1 MQVETHNIAGPG
13 NTANPMPPKYPLPE
27 PVASNSLTNAL
38 KSLVLYVGFGY
49 LLLRRWDLLLVIF
62 GILLLHEA
70 GHFIAMKY
78 YRYADVQVLFLPFI
92 GALVKG
98 SKNEVSQHQ
107 SIFILL
113 AGPVPGLLLGVAV
126 CFIDMGYSGI
136 NIGDIP
142 LQLIAQLL
150 IWANLLNLLPVYPLD
165 GGQLLNRVYLEDEGI
180 LSDIYFYLSMTV
192 IAAAVLFLKLYLLLL
207 VPALLI
213 YRYVKSRSL
222 SKLDKELEHAG
233 IDVYTSYDELSDEDY
248 WSIRRIVL
256 QQTPA
261 FKNIDPGPPYQYHP
275 NEGKIASEV
284 DAALSPRVLLL
295 DVSGT
300 AKIMLAL
307 FWCLMIALPWIL
319 KIDFSLFQ
327 YLAR

>member
-1 MQVETHNIAGPG
+1 MQPETHNVDGPG
-13 NTANPMPPKYPLPE
+13 DTASPMPPRFPLSE
-27 PVASNSLTNAL
+27 PVASNSLVNAL

-98 SKNEVSQHQ
+98 SKNEISQRQ

-113 AGPVPGLLLGVAV
+113 AGPVPGLLLGIAMY
-126 CFIDMGYSGI
+126 FLDIGHNGI
-136 NIGDIP
+136 TIGDIP

-165 GGQLLNRVYLEDEGI
+165 GGQLFNRVYLEEEG
-180 LSDIYFYLSMTV
+180 LLNDIYFYLSMTV
-192 IAAAVLFLKLYLLLL
+192 IAVTIVLLKFYILLV

-213 YRYVKSRSL
+213 YRYIKSRNL
-222 SKLDKELEHAG
+222 NKLDKELEHAG
-233 IDVYTSYDELSDEDY
+233 INVYTSYDELSDEDY
-248 WSIRRIVL
+248 WRIRAVII

-261 FKNIDPGPPYQYHP
+261 FQNIHPGPPYQYHA
-275 NEGKIASEV
+275 NENKIAGEV
-284 DAALSPRVLLL
+284 DAVLSPRLLLL
-295 DVSGT
+295 DASVQT
-300 AKIMLAL
+300 KIVLAIL
-307 FWCLMIALPWIL
+307 WTLAITLPWIL
-319 KIDFSLFQ
+319 KIDFTLLQ
-327 YLAR
+327 YLSR

>member
-1 MQVETHNIAGPG
+1 MQVETNNIAGSG
-13 NTANPMPPKYPLPE
+13 NTANPMLPKYPLSE
-27 PVASNSLTNAL
+27 PVASNALTNAL

-113 AGPVPGLLLGVAV
+113 AGPVPGVLLGVAAY
-126 CFIDMGYSGI
+126 FIDIGYGGI

-165 GGQLLNRVYLEDEGI
+165 GGQLLNRVYFEDEGV
-180 LSDIYFYLSMTV
+180 LSDIYFYLSMAV
-192 IAAAVLFLKLYLLLL
+192 IALTIFFLKFYILLV

-213 YRYVKSRSL
+213 YRHIKSRRL
-222 SKLDKELEHAG
+222 TKLDKELEHAG

-248 WSIRRIVL
+248 WRIRRIVL
-256 QQTPA
+256 QQIPA
-261 FKNIDPGPPYQYHP
+261 FKNIDPGPPYKYHTY
-275 NEGKIASEV
+275 EDKIASEV
-284 DAALSPRVLLL
+284 DAVLSPRLLLL
-295 DVSGT
+295 DVSRT
-300 AKIMLAL
+300 TKIILAL
-307 FWCLMIALPWIL
+307 CWCLMIGLPWIL

>member
-1 MQVETHNIAGPG
+1 MQPETNNTAGPG
-13 NTANPMPPKYPLPE
+13 NTANPMPPRFPLSE
-27 PVASNSLTNAL
+27 PVVSNSLANAL

-98 SKNEVSQHQ
+98 SKNEISQRQ

-113 AGPVPGLLLGVAV
+113 AGPIPGLLLGIAV
-126 CFIDMGYSGI
+126 YFFDIGNNGLK
-136 NIGDIP
+136 IGDIP

-165 GGQLLNRVYLEDEGI
+165 GGQLFNRVYLEEEGL
-180 LSDIYFYLSMTV
+180 LSDIYFYLSMIV
-192 IAAAVLFLKLYLLLL
+192 IAVTLVLLKFYILLI
-207 VPALLI
+207 VPVLLI
-213 YRYVKSRSL
+213 YRYIKNRSL
-222 SKLDKELEHAG
+222 TKLDKELEHAG

-248 WSIRRIVL
+248 WRIRAIII

-261 FKNIDPGPPYQYHP
+261 FQTIHPGPPYQYHT
-275 NEGKIASEV
+275 NENKIASEV
-284 DAALSPRVLLL
+284 EAALSPRLLLL
-295 DVSGT
+295 DASIPT
-300 AKIMLAL
+300 KITLAL
-307 FWCLMIALPWIL
+307 VWGLAIALPWIL
-319 KIDFSLFQ
+319 NIDFTLFQ

>member
-1 MQVETHNIAGPG
+1 MQPETNNVTGPG
-13 NTANPMPPKYPLPE
+13 NTANPMPPRFPLSE
-27 PVASNSLTNAL
+27 PVVSNSLANAL

-98 SKNEVSQHQ
+98 SKNEISQRQ

-113 AGPVPGLLLGVAV
+113 AGPIPGLLLGIGVY
-126 CFIDMGYSGI
+126 FFDIGHSGLK
-136 NIGDIP
+136 IGDIP

-165 GGQLLNRVYLEDEGI
+165 GGQLFNRVYLEEEGL

-192 IAAAVLFLKLYLLLL
+192 IAVTVVLLKFYILLI

-213 YRYVKSRSL
+213 YRYIKSRSL
-222 SKLDKELEHAG
+222 TKLDRELEHAG
-233 IDVYTSYDELSDEDY
+233 VDVYTSYDQLSDEDY
-248 WSIRRIVL
+248 WTIRAIII

-261 FKNIDPGPPYQYHP
+261 FQTIHPGPPYQYHT
-275 NEGKIASEV
+275 NENKIASEV
-284 DAALSPRVLLL
+284 EAALSPRLLLL
-295 DVSGT
+295 DASIQT
-300 AKIMLAL
+300 KIMLAL
-307 FWCLMIALPWIL
+307 LWSLAITLPWIL
-319 KIDFSLFQ
+319 NIDFTLFQ